1 MKVSIITAC
10 FNSKN
15 TIKATLDSVLSQNY
29 HSIEHIIMDNIS
41 DDGTIEIINSY
52 KIPYEKK
59 GFDLIINSKKDNG
72 IYDAMNEGLKLC
84 KGDVVGFLNSDDFFA
99 SNNVVEL
106 IVWGFIKPSNNVIN
120 IIYADVEYIN
130 NDEEVIRKV
139 EGKIINKKSFKY
151 GFHPAHPSFY
161 ARKSI
166 YEKYGY
172 FNTKYTI
179 SADYEIMLR
188 FLYKYRLN
196 SLYIH
201 DCFVKMRLGG
211 VSNANIKNIFL
222 ANMQC
227 MQSWR
232 DNNLSKF
239 PIFIIFKILNKIMQ
253 TNLIKFFNLLLR
265 GGQEENEIS
274 LSYFK
279 IILNIYSIFYILY
292 YYKTYYKS
300 LFYKIQNHGLH
311 P

>member
-1 MKVSIITAC
+1 MKISIITAC

-15 TIKATLDSVLSQNY
+15 TIKSTLDSVLSQNY
-29 HSIEHIIMDNIS
+29 PSIEHIIIDNVS
-41 DDGTIEIINSY
+41 NDGTLEILNSY
-52 KIPYEKK
+52 KKEYEKK
-59 GFDLIINSKKDNG
+59 GFNLIINSQKDNG
-72 IYDAMNEGLKLC
+72 IYDAMNKGLELC
-84 KGDVVGFLNSDDFFA
+84 SGEIVGFLNSDDFFA

-161 ARKSI
+161 AKKEI
-166 YEKYGY
+166 YEKYGG
-172 FNTKYTI
+172 FNTKYSI
-179 SADYEIMLR
+179 AADYEIMLR
-188 FLYKYRLN
+188 LLHKYNLK

-222 ANMQC
+222 ANIEC

-253 TNLIKFFNLLLR
+253 INLIRFFMHLAFR
-265 GGQEENEIS
+265 GGGKKKKAKMK
-274 LSYFK
+274 K
-279 IILNIYSIFYILY
+279 IM
-292 YYKTYYKS
+292 K
-300 LFYKIQNHGLH
+300 
-311 P
+311 